1 MVSRVRIFL
10 LVRSIIGVNWILSKL
25 AVLLA
30 HESVMQ
36 LMEQYPEGQFDDK
49 KIIIR
54 DQFCYLDDCF
64 EESGNGRKSLSMWKY
79 RIRAED

>member
-1 MVSRVRIFL
+1 MVRRVRILL
-10 LVRSIIGVNWILSKL
+10 LVKSVIAVNWVLSKL
-25 AVLLA
+25 TFLLA

-36 LMEQYPEGQFDDK
+36 LMKQYPNGEFDDK

-64 EESGNGRKSLSMWKY
+64 DDSGNGRQSLSMWQY
-79 RIRAED
+79 RIKAED